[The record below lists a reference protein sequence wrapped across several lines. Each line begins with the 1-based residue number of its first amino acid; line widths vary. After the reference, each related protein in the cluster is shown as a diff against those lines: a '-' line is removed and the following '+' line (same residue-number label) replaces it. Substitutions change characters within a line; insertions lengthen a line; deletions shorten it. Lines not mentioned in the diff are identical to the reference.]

1 MQETQEMQKT
11 QAQFLGWEDPLEE
24 EMDACSSSCLQNPM
38 DRRVWQATVYGVAN
52 NRTLTER
59 LSIACFSI
67 LTLFFIFGINNTSTE
82 TTVRAVSSDGTS
94 VWFTPRMSGVRPS
107 HCP

>member
-1 MQETQEMQKT
+1 MQETQEMQET

-24 EMDACSSSCLQNPM
+24 EMDACSSSCLQNPT

-59 LSIACFSI
+59 LSIACFS
-67 LTLFFIFGINNTSTE
+67 LTKLFFILNFYFFKNLIIPIE
-82 TTVRAVSSDGTS
+82 LL
-94 VWFTPRMSGVRPS
+94 
-107 HCP
+107 